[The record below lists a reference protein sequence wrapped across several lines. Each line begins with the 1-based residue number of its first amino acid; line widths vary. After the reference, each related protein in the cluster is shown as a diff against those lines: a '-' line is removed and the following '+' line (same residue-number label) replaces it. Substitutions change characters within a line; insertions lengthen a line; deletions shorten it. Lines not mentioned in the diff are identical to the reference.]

1 MRKNNYCIG
10 IAFFVGVTVLS
21 GTGMGV
27 QIGKQAPP
35 PIEWMKT
42 FGSSKIDYGNCVR
55 QTSDRGFIIAGA
67 YNRNA
72 YMPWLGDFYLVKTD
86 VSGNEQWHQIHG
98 ITNNEN
104 VVKSI
109 QQTKDGGYIF
119 AGYTGYTYHI
129 DGYVEKTNSTG
140 STIWSHLFGNFN
152 YYDSCTCIQQT
163 TDNGYIMSGWTGSYG
178 AGGGDVWL
186 IKLDA
191 NGNEEWNRTFG
202 GTGLDGGDGVAQTND
217 GGYIICGSTQS
228 YGVNGDLWIIKT
240 DADGHEEWNHT
251 FGGNDYEEGFS
262 IQQTSDHGYI
272 VTGVTNSY
280 GAGNGDVW
288 LIKTD
293 ETGREVWNKTFGG
306 GEYDVGN
313 SVQQTTDGGFFI
325 TGEYTN
331 PVTTVPDVYA
341 IKTYAN
347 GSVDWQQIVDNNGME
362 DVGNYG
368 MQTSDSGYIVT
379 GNTGVYQQQTLDVWL
394 IKFQGNNQPP
404 YEPSNPSPANNSV
417 DQNLVLNLS
426 WTGGDPNGD
435 PVVYDVSFGTT
446 PSPPMIAMNL
456 TVTSYNPGA
465 LASNITYFWKI
476 RATDAYGASTE
487 GPLWSFTTKKQL
499 PVLEIGNITGK
510 IGVSSVVRNV
520 GMTNASTIR
529 WRIIVTGGML
539 RLIHKNI
546 TGNLA
551 TLQPGHETPIAS
563 GMFFGFGP
571 ISITVSALCAE
582 VPTSAVKNATG
593 KIILFWVK
601 VTG

>member
-1 MRKNNYCIG
+1 M
-10 IAFFVGVTVLS
+10 
-21 GTGMGV
+21 
-27 QIGKQAPP
+27 
-35 PIEWMKT
+35 
-42 FGSSKIDYGNCVR
+42 
-55 QTSDRGFIIAGA
+55 
-67 YNRNA
+67 
-72 YMPWLGDFYLVKTD
+72 
-86 VSGNEQWHQIHG
+86 
-98 ITNNEN
+98 
-104 VVKSI
+104 
-109 QQTKDGGYIF
+109 
-119 AGYTGYTYHI
+119 
-129 DGYVEKTNSTG
+129 
-140 STIWSHLFGNFN
+140 
-152 YYDSCTCIQQT
+152 
-163 TDNGYIMSGWTGSYG
+163 
-178 AGGGDVWL
+178 
-186 IKLDA
+186 
-191 NGNEEWNRTFG
+191 
-202 GTGLDGGDGVAQTND
+202 
-217 GGYIICGSTQS
+217 
-228 YGVNGDLWIIKT
+228 
-240 DADGHEEWNHT
+240 
-251 FGGNDYEEGFS
+251 
-262 IQQTSDHGYI
+262 
-272 VTGVTNSY
+272 
-280 GAGNGDVW
+280 
-288 LIKTD
+288 
-293 ETGREVWNKTFGG
+293 
-306 GEYDVGN
+306 
-313 SVQQTTDGGFFI
+313 
-325 TGEYTN
+325 
-331 PVTTVPDVYA
+331 
-341 IKTYAN
+341 YAN